1 MNVHLTRWGAFL
13 ASALI
18 LSAPLGAQE
27 SPESPLKNPAFADTD
42 ADGTPEGWNPYPPGD
57 GSLRVLS
64 PAPGGGLVFKDDDKN
79 NGLGIEQWMQ
89 VQEGISYTATADVTG
104 NGAVSLMLIFAK
116 VKPAK
121 AGDLKSVQ
129 LSDKSV
135 RAAAGSIAEV
145 TAIAPAGAKCLK
157 LWLYC
162 PKIGVTDVVI
172 HKVTL
177 TSSTPTSPATVP
189 AANTSTAPVPTAAAQ
204 PAPVAAPA
212 KTTPT
217 GPVPEGNLLKNPSF
231 ADADGE
237 GTPEDW
243 KPYPPGN
250 GGTLVLAPSPGG
262 GLVFKDNDKDNGLG
276 IDQWVPVE
284 EGLRYTA
291 SAKVSG
297 SGGVTLSLI
306 FAPKIPN
313 KPGDLKSIQLSD
325 KSSRAAAGQ
334 ITETIGIAPAGAKW
348 VKVWLY
354 CPKIGTTDVVIDQ
367 VTLTTSSPSASGPA
381 SGSGTSAASA
391 PAPASPLPS
400 GLTSVLDFE
409 TGDFS
414 QGHGVEG
421 GENLIVKAGEGPVRE
436 GKFAYKSALKL
447 DKHRAEFSGH
457 RSDGS
462 GIARYGW
469 SMYIPKEF
477 DANTHFSI
485 ITQWHSWDT
494 KPESPK
500 DGGPPTCLTISK
512 GNLQLKLLHQ
522 SDDGWTSKPTYFSL
536 GPIDDMR
543 GQWTDWVMEVN
554 WQGPGK
560 GGWLKLYKNDKLV
573 LDHQG
578 TTWYEGKDKGP
589 YFKFGNYKG
598 ALQWKGT
605 EEGAVIYFDSGRM
618 ALGEQSTYKMVAPS
632 AYSPR
637 PEK

>member
-1 MNVHLTRWGAFL
+1 MNVYLTCWGTCL

-27 SPESPLKNPAFADTD
+27 SPGSLLKNPAFADSD
-42 ADGTPEGWNPYPPGD
+42 GDGTPEGWNPYPPGD

-64 PAPGGGLVFKDDDKN
+64 PAPAGGLAFKDDDKN
-79 NGLGIEQWMQ
+79 SGLGIEQWVP
-89 VQEGISYTATADVTG
+89 VQEGQTYTATADVTG
-104 NGAVSLMLIFAK
+104 NGGVSLMLIFAK
-116 VKPAK
+116 EKPAK
-121 AGDLKSVQ
+121 AGDLKTVQ

-135 RAAAGSIAEV
+135 RAAAGSIAELV
-145 TAIAPAGAKCLK
+145 AVAPAGARWAK

-172 HKVTL
+172 RKVTL
-177 TSSTPTSPATVP
+177 TSSSPT
-189 AANTSTAPVPTAAAQ
+189 ANPSTAATPSAPGASAQ
-204 PAPVAAPA
+204 PAPASAPSNSAPA
-212 KTTPT
+212 AKA
-217 GPVPEGNLLKNPSF
+217 PEGNLLKHPTFS
-231 ADADGE
+231 DADKE
-237 GTPEDW
+237 GTPDHW
-243 KPYPPGN
+243 NPYPPGN
-250 GGTLVLAPSPGG
+250 RSTLVLAPAPGG
-262 GLVFKDNDKDNGLG
+262 GLVFKDQDKDSGLG
-276 IDQWVPVE
+276 IEQWVPVE
-284 EGLRYTA
+284 EGLKYTA
-291 SAKVSG
+291 TANVSG
-297 SGGVTLSLI
+297 SGGVSLMLI
-306 FAPKIPN
+306 FAPRIPN

-325 KSSRAAAGQ
+325 ASSRAEAGKD
-334 ITETIGIAPAGAKW
+334 TETVGIAPAGANW

-354 CPKIGTTDVVIDQ
+354 CPKIGVTDVVVNQ
-367 VTLTTSSPSASGPA
+367 VTLTASAPSAGP
-381 SGSGTSAASA
+381 GTRVVPA
-391 PAPASPLPS
+391 PAPATPLPP

-421 GENLIVKAGEGPVRE
+421 GENLIVKAGEGPVRD

-447 DKHRAEFSGH
+447 DKHRAEFAGH
-457 RSDGS
+457 RSDAS

-469 SMYIPKEF
+469 SMFIPKEF
-477 DANTHFSI
+477 DATTHFSI

-500 DGGPPTCLTISK
+500 DGGPPTCFTISK

-522 SDDGWTSKPTYFSL
+522 GDDGWTSKATYFPL
-536 GPIDDMR
+536 GSIEDMR
-543 GQWTDWVMEVN
+543 GHWTDWVMEIN

-560 GGWLKLYKNDKLV
+560 GGWLKLYKNDQLV
-573 LDHQG
+573 LDYQG

-598 ALQWKGT
+598 SLQWKGT
-605 EEGAVIYFDSGRM
+605 EEGAVIYFDSARM
-618 ALGEQSTYKMVAPS
+618 ALGGQSTYKMVAPS

>member
-1 MNVHLTRWGAFL
+1 MTEIFPRLGVCL

-18 LSAPLGAQE
+18 LSASLSAQE
-27 SPESPLKNPAFADTD
+27 TPESLLKNPSLADSD
-42 ADGTPEGWNPYPPGD
+42 GDGTPESWVPYPPGD
-57 GSLRVLS
+57 GTTRILA
-64 PAPGGGLVFKDDDKN
+64 PAPGGGLVFKDDDKT
-79 NGLGIEQWMQ
+79 NGLGIEQWVQ
-89 VQEGISYTATADVTG
+89 VQEGLSYTATADVAG

-116 VKPAK
+116 EKPAR

-129 LSDKSV
+129 LAEKSV
-135 RAAAGSIAEV
+135 RAAAGSTAELV
-145 TAIAPAGAKCLK
+145 TVAPAGAKWAK

-172 HKVTL
+172 RKVTL
-177 TSSTPTSPATVP
+177 TSSA
-189 AANTSTAPVPTAAAQ
+189 PTAATPATATAGPAPAQ
-204 PAPVAAPA
+204 PVPASAPA

-250 GGTLVLAPSPGG
+250 GGTLILAPSHGG

-276 IDQWVPVE
+276 IEQWVPVE

-291 SAKVSG
+291 TAKVSG
-297 SGGVTLSLI
+297 TGGVTLSLI

-334 ITETIGIAPAGAKW
+334 ITETVGIAPAGAKW

-354 CPKIGTTDVVIDQ
+354 CPKIGVADVVIDQ
-367 VTLTTSSPSASGPA
+367 VTLTASSPAASGPD
-381 SGSGTSAASA
+381 SSSGTSAASVSA
-391 PAPASPLPS
+391 PARPLPP

-436 GKFAYKSALKL
+436 GQFAYKSALKL
-447 DKHRAEFSGH
+447 DKHRAEFAGH
-457 RSDGS
+457 RSDAS

-469 SMYIPKEF
+469 SMYLPKEF

-522 SDDGWTSKPTYFSL
+522 GDDGWTSKPTYFSL

-605 EEGAVIYFDSGRM
+605 EEGAVIYFDAGRM